1 MGTAPPSVP
10 GNDMLWPV
18 IRFSHQ
24 HVYLDNCS
32 CRIEQ
37 HSWTIAVIWLSCAC
51 KHTDCCGPSTPRHH
65 NNTTW
70 RQWPPSRTTCT
81 DTPQTLLRNSSRDTI
96 NGPRCWP
103 GLQIPQIPIWSSICR
118 TFWSRSDPSRPHPPT
133 HNKMPWCQTPEDT
146 LRGFYIY
153 IYIVCALCLRST
165 RAHHTSLRLGPTW
178 HGAQNVLQAAVTHKW
193 MQVNKSVC
201 THRSLLLVVAAIWLV
216 KVGLHLKRRSGF
228 ALPSDANGFAP
239 SCVQNGSKWEANVS
253 FETAA
258 PKPLYLC
265 AIPLNDISLMK
276 KDVQWGRR

>member
-1 MGTAPPSVP
+1 MEAPPPNTQQNALVP
-10 GNDMLWPV
+10 DTRGHPQ
-18 IRFSHQ
+18 RF
-24 HVYLDNCS
+24 L
-32 CRIEQ
+32 
-37 HSWTIAVIWLSCAC
+37 
-51 KHTDCCGPSTPRHH
+51 
-65 NNTTW
+65 
-70 RQWPPSRTTCT
+70 
-81 DTPQTLLRNSSRDTI
+81 
-96 NGPRCWP
+96 
-103 GLQIPQIPIWSSICR
+103 
-118 TFWSRSDPSRPHPPT
+118 
-133 HNKMPWCQTPEDT
+133 
-146 LRGFYIY
+146 YIY

-201 THRSLLLVVAAIWLV
+201 TNRSLLLVVAAIWLV
-216 KVGLHLKRRSGF
+216 KVGLHLKRRSGL